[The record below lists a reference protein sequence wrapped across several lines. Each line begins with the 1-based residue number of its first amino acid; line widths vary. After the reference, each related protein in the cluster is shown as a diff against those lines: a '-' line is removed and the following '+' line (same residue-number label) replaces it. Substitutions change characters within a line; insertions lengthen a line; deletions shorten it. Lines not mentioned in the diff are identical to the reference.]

1 MNTLLPELDTILI
14 MFLLITRI
22 GSIVFALPLLSSRNI
37 PSLLKI
43 SLVLF
48 LSFGLYPVIK
58 DQRFDIPDSLF
69 VLALL
74 AITEIIIGFVI
85 GFVAQIF
92 FVSIRLTG
100 DIISQQV
107 GLSIAT
113 ILDSQYNYPSSIV
126 SNFYY
131 ILSVLLFFALS
142 AHHWFVLVITESLRL
157 IPILGFNPSKAI
169 GITILDFFARSFLV
183 AIQITAPVI
192 VVLLLITIGV
202 GVIARLVPQMNIFI
216 LSLPVNLGAGL
227 LFIALTLSL
236 FLKDIKAHYYQ
247 LSGALLQ
254 IVRLMSQG

>member
-1 MNTLLPELDTILI
+1 
-14 MFLLITRI
+14 MFLLIIRI

-37 PSLLKI
+37 PGLLKI

-69 VLALL
+69 VLSLL
-74 AITEIIIGFVI
+74 AITEIVI